1 MKERK
6 LYLQFFG
13 EGGEGTGTGAAEG
26 NLGET
31 VGAENGF
38 ATQKNGDLSNVIYGK
53 ANVEQEQTT
62 GEEAKTPT
70 KTKAQAFEDL
80 IKGEYKDEFAK
91 RTQGIIDE
99 RFKKTKGIESEL
111 SEFKAIGQRLSEKY
125 GVDANDK
132 KALLAAIDND
142 ESFYEKEALEKGLT
156 VSQLKEMK
164 KIERENAELKEA
176 KKKAEEREHSE
187 KIYSDWLNQG
197 EELKQKYG
205 LQDFDLAKEAEN
217 PDFCRMLEMGIS
229 LESAY
234 KAIHIDDMI
243 GGAMAATAQNVR
255 KSIVDNVANRSGRP
269 SENAASSP
277 NSQIFKTDVNS
288 LTKADR
294 EEIER
299 RVMRGE
305 EITF

>member
-1 MKERK
+1 MKEFK
-6 LYLQFFG
+6 INLQFFA
-13 EGGEGTGTGAAEG
+13 EGGDGAGAGAEGG
-26 NLGET
+26 NLGES
-31 VGAENGF
+31 VGAENGL
-38 ATQKNGDLSNVIYGK
+38 ANQTKGDLSNVIYGK
-53 ANVEQEQTT
+53 ASVTQEQTT

-99 RFKKTKGIESEL
+99 RFKKTKGMEGEL
-111 SEFKAIGQRLSEKY
+111 NEFKAIGQRLSEKY
-125 GVDANDK
+125 GVDANDR

-176 KKKAEEREHSE
+176 KRKAEEKEHSE

-205 LQDFDLAKEAEN
+205 LADFDLSKEAEN
-217 PDFCRMLEMGIS
+217 PDFCKLLESGVSI
-229 LESAY
+229 ESAY
-234 KAIHIDDMI
+234 IATHIDDMI

-255 KSIVDNVANRSGRP
+255 KSIVDNIANRSGRP

-277 NSQIFKTDVNS
+277 SSQIFKSDVNK

-305 EITF
+305 EIRF

>member
-1 MKERK
+1 MKEFK
-6 LYLQFFG
+6 HNLQFFA
-13 EGGEGTGTGAAEG
+13 EGGDGAGAGAEG
-26 NLGET
+26 SNLGVS
-31 VGAENGF
+31 VGAENGL
-38 ATQKNGDLSNVIYGK
+38 ANQTKGDLSNVIYGK
-53 ANVEQEQTT
+53 ASMTQEQTT

-111 SEFKAIGQRLSEKY
+111 NDFKAIGQRLSEKY

-142 ESFYEKEALEKGLT
+142 ESFYEREALEKGLT
-156 VSQLKEMK
+156 VSQLKEIK
-164 KIERENAELKEA
+164 AIERENAQLKEA
-176 KKKAEEREHSE
+176 QEKAAAKEHSE
-187 KIYSDWLNQG
+187 KIYSDWLHQG